1 MSDQYHTTACIL
13 CGRIILMSML
23 PHDIC
28 TECSK
33 TSAPI
38 DEIIRLR
45 KALEEIKYLTNNL
58 PVYQDIADRCIKA
71 LKK

>member
-1 MSDQYHTTACIL
+1 MSDQYHTANCIL
-13 CGRIILMSML
+13 CGRTILMSMSE
-23 PHDIC
+23 HDIC
-28 TECSK
+28 NPCME

-38 DEIIRLR
+38 DEIMKLR